1 MTATQPAIGSQLADH
16 LDRLQAGSRT
26 AAADV
31 FSLALEPLIAFVIS
45 RNRAVQRED
54 ARDIAVDAIMALIS
68 DPSAV
73 DLTKGSAWSYLC
85 MVAGRDATDQV
96 RTRARQKRLL
106 EKAGM
111 DVELWSGCAN
121 NVERMEMEADARKVL
136 ELYGDQLVTNES
148 ERQLLTLMLSG
159 ERETTDYASALGLNA
174 DDPDTA
180 RIVKKAKDKMSVR
193 LRRLGHE
200 L

>member
-1 MTATQPAIGSQLADH
+1 MSATQPAIGSQLADY
-16 LDRLQAGSRT
+16 LERLKAGSRT
-26 AAADV
+26 AAADI
-31 FSLALEPLIAFVIS
+31 FALALEPVIAFVIS
-45 RNRAVQRED
+45 RNRAVSRED
-54 ARDIAVDAIMALIS
+54 ARDIAVDAIMSMIS
-68 DPSAV
+68 DPNGV
-73 DLTKGSAWSYLC
+73 DPVKGSAWSYLC

-121 NVERMEMEADARKVL
+121 NVEKMEFETDARNLL
-136 ELYGDQLVTNES
+136 ELYGAQLVTNEG
-148 ERQLLTLMLSG
+148 ERRLLALMLSS
-159 ERETTDYASALGLNA
+159 ERETTEYAVALGLNV
-174 DDPDTA
+174 DDIDTPA
-180 RIVKKAKDKMSVR
+180 IVKKAKDKMSVR